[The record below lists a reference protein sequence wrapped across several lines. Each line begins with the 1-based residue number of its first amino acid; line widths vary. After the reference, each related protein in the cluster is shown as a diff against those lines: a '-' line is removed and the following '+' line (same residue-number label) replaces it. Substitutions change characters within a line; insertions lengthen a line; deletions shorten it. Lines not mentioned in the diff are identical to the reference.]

1 MTMKSRILLTASLVV
16 ALAAAVSLLLFFL
29 LPKEKIVIGEGN
41 WPLPG
46 GNAFHS
52 AYLPSAPVAPLNE
65 KWDTRLEG
73 KLVGQ
78 AAVSADRVYAACEG
92 GLLYCLELESGRP
105 VWRYDA
111 GGQITSMPGLCED
124 GILLGTGDGRVVKVG
139 PSGNLK
145 WQVDVGGAVQSTPV
159 PAGDRVYFGSSD
171 SHFYCVSLKNGSKLW
186 TFTADAPVDL
196 SPCVYEDQVFG
207 VSSEGQLFA
216 LDSKDG
222 RLNWTFRSPSAPAVL
237 PCADNGKIFLATE
250 FSVHCLDSQ
259 SGKILWDHET
269 GPSTIANLAIR
280 GNQIVAA
287 KGASDKQIT
296 LISLDSR
303 TGDQLWNRSGTGSVD
318 WTSLVSTNQGVY
330 FATSAHILAVKAE
343 DGTPSLDHQLKGI
356 IAKSLTLTSR
366 MVFVATDN
374 RKLYCFGQ

>member
-1 MTMKSRILLTASLVV
+1 LLAASLVV

-29 LPKEKIVIGEGN
+29 LPKEKIAIGEGN

-52 AYLPSAPVAPLNE
+52 AYLPSAPTTPLNE

-78 AAVSADRVYAACEG
+78 AAVSADRVYAPCEG
-92 GLLYCLELESGRP
+92 GFLYCLELESGRP

-124 GILLGTGDGRVVKVG
+124 GILLGTSDGRVIKVG
-139 PSGNLK
+139 PSGDLK
-145 WQVDVGGAVQSTPV
+145 WQVEVGGAVRSTPE
-159 PAGDRVYFGSSD
+159 PAGGKVYFGSTD
-171 SHFYCVSLKNGSKLW
+171 SHFYCVSLKDGSPLW
-186 TFTADAPVDL
+186 SFSADAPVDL

-222 RLNWTFRSPSAPAVL
+222 RLNWTFLSQRIPAVF

-259 SGKILWDHET
+259 SGKILWQHET
-269 GPSTIANLAIR
+269 GPSIVANLAIR
-280 GNQIVAA
+280 GNQIIAA
-287 KGASDKQIT
+287 RGGSTQEIT

-303 TGDQLWNRSGTGSVD
+303 TGDPLWNQSWGGSVD
-318 WTSLVSTNQGVY
+318 STCLISTNQDVY
-330 FATSAHILAVKAE
+330 FAAPAHILAVTVDA
-343 DGTPSLDHQLKGI
+343 GTPSLDRQLEGI
-356 IAKSLTLTSR
+356 ISKSLTMTRNLI
-366 MVFVATDN
+366 FVGADN
-374 RKLYCFGQ
+374 HKLYCFGQ